1 MKDFYT
7 NNPRNLHQKVSE
19 KKLTKKQRRKEII
32 QNLTE
37 CIEAE
42 NRKTGQGNI
51 ELMKKL
57 QDKID
62 ILKSKK

>member
-7 NNPRNLHQKVSE
+7 NNPRNLHKKVSE
-19 KKLTKKQRRKEII
+19 KKLTKNQRRKEII

-42 NRKTGQGNI
+42 NRKSGQGNM

-57 QDKID
+57 QERID
-62 ILKSKK
+62 TLNAKK

>member
-7 NNPRNLHQKVSE
+7 NNPRNLHKKVSE

-42 NRKTGQGNI
+42 NRKTGQGNM

-57 QDKID
+57 QERID
-62 ILKSKK
+62 TLNAKK

>member
-7 NNPRNLHQKVSE
+7 NNPRNLHQKVSD
-19 KKLTKKQRRKEII
+19 KKLTKKQRRAEII
-32 QNLTE
+32 DNLTN

-42 NRKTGQGNI
+42 NRKSGQGNM

-62 ILKSKK
+62 ILKAKN

>member
-7 NNPRNLHQKVSE
+7 NDPRNLHQKVSE
-19 KKLTKKQRRKEII
+19 KKLTKNQKRKEII

-42 NRKTGQGNI
+42 NRKTGQGNM

-57 QDKID
+57 QERID